1 MPYSPPGLRRTFL
14 LAAVAWLAAG
24 LAAAQPP
31 SRLILKTPAEP
42 LHPGEAG
49 EIRLILANA
58 AGKPR
63 PAKRDLTVDLSGAK
77 GLVSASRQVIPAGKA
92 ESRISIRPTKP
103 GLWEIE
109 ARSRGLESAQGVV
122 VCVARKRG
130 ALGLGAPAG
139 PRRAVWGPDRPGAG
153 SVALAGWAL
162 AQQGGE
168 ARARLVAQPVT
179 IRRGR
184 DGWVESRIDAY
195 CFVGENPAACPREL
209 QINLVMEESTG
220 ALALSP
226 PVLTIPPGE
235 VKSRSAATLSARQA
249 ATAQV
254 RALYAGGVSEP
265 IEISFLRA
273 EPRQLGLM
281 DIPEK
286 TIRGLGLLSS
296 EVYVRL
302 LDEGGEPALAD
313 RPVPVT
319 LVVSGPA
326 GSHSYPVTVPEGEF
340 QRAVSVEIA
349 RHGEYELGAFAPG
362 LKPAPDQPLHFGID
376 WSLLAFALFGG
387 VLGSLAR
394 VIWRREASWGWGAA
408 RVLFLGMLAAVL
420 VLLLS
425 VFGLLS
431 LLEGALPQGWSDKL
445 QEVPVTS
452 LFAVLLLG
460 FLAGLLFDK
469 VFGRFLGAD
478 GGGSGG
484 PGRPAREGER
494 RRGRTEVSE
503 APVSG

>member
-1 MPYSPPGLRRTFL
+1 MTYSPPAFRRSFL

-31 SRLILKTPAEP
+31 SRLVLKTPAEP
-42 LHPGEAG
+42 LQPGEKG
-49 EIRLILANA
+49 EIRLILANT
-58 AGKPR
+58 AGEPR
-63 PAKRDLTVDLSGAK
+63 PGKRDVRVEIRGAQ

-92 ESRISIRPTKP
+92 EVRIPIRPSEP

-139 PRRAVWGPDRPGAG
+139 PRLAAWGPDRPGAG
-153 SVALAGWAL
+153 SVAFAGWAL

-168 ARARLVAQPVT
+168 ARARLVAQPVS

-184 DGWVESRIDAY
+184 EGWVESRIDAY

-209 QINLVMEESTG
+209 QVNLVLEESSG
-220 ALALSP
+220 ALALNP
-226 PVLTIPPGE
+226 TVLTIAAGD
-235 VKSRSAATLSARQA
+235 VKSRTPATLSADQA
-249 ATAQV
+249 ATARV
-254 RALYAGGVSEP
+254 RGFYAGGVSEP

-273 EPRQLGLM
+273 QPRQLGLM
-281 DIPEK
+281 DIPAK

-302 LDEGGEPALAD
+302 LDAGGEPALAD

-319 LVVSGPA
+319 LVLSGPA
-326 GSHSYPVTVPEGEF
+326 GSRSYPVTVPEGEF
-340 QRAVSVEIA
+340 QVAVPVEIA

-362 LKPAPDQPLHFGID
+362 LKPAPDQPLSFGID

-387 VLGSLAR
+387 ILGSLAR
-394 VIWRREASWGWGAA
+394 VIYRREASWGWGAA
-408 RVLFLGMLAAVL
+408 RVFFLGMLAAIL

-431 LLEGALPQGWSDKL
+431 LLEGALPPGWSDKL
-445 QEVPVTS
+445 QNVPVTS

-478 GGGSGG
+478 GGGPGG
-484 PGRPAREGER
+484 PDRPAPKNER
-494 RRGRTEVSE
+494 QRRAEVSE
-503 APVSG
+503 APV